1 MLDTK
6 LKQKLIELLYQT
18 GAITFNKNKANDSLP
33 YQIRL
38 QYMTSQPK
46 ILSYAAKLLWS
57 EFKNETFDLIAGPYT
72 DIPLA
77 TTMSL
82 EYNWPMIFIRS
93 EKKQYG
99 MGKLIEGN
107 YKTDQKVVVIDEE
120 ISDPAITLQTLGRL
134 EGSGLN
140 IVGVYVLLDRG
151 LGYLE
156 TVRSKGYKCEALIN
170 LNDIFIHLFESRKIS
185 PDQLNQAKDYFK
197 TKKISS
203 TLTYI

>member
-1 MLDTK
+1 MLDIK
-6 LKQKLIELLYQT
+6 SKQKLIDLLHEI
-18 GAITFNKNKANDSLP
+18 GAIAFTKSKNPESLP
-33 YQIRL
+33 YEIKL

-46 ILSYAAKLLWS
+46 VLSYAAKLLWS

-82 EYNWPMIFIRS
+82 KYNWPMVFIRG

-107 YKTDQKVVVIDEE
+107 YKNDQKVIVIDEE
-120 ISDPAITLQTLGRL
+120 ISDPASTLQVLGRL

-140 IVGVYVLLDRG
+140 IVGVFVLIDRG
-151 LGYLE
+151 LDNLE
-156 TVRSKGYKCEALIN
+156 AIRNKGYRCEALIN
-170 LNDIFIHLFESRKIS
+170 LNDVFIRLFEMGKIS
-185 PDQLNQAKDYFK
+185 PNQLNQTKDYFK
-197 TKKISS
+197 TRKIASY
-203 TLTYI
+203 L

>member
-1 MLDTK
+1 MLDIK
-6 LKQKLIELLYQT
+6 SKQKLIDLLFQT
-18 GAITFNKNKANDSLP
+18 KAIAFIKSKNPNSLP
-33 YQIRL
+33 YEIKLQRL
-38 QYMTSQPK
+38 TSQPK
-46 ILSYAAKLLWS
+46 VLTFAAKLLWS

-82 EYNWPMIFIRS
+82 EYNWPMIFIRK

-107 YKTDQKVVVIDEE
+107 YKTDQKVIVIDDEV
-120 ISDPAITLQTLGRL
+120 SDPASTLQVLGRL

-140 IVGVYVLLDRG
+140 IVGVYVLIDRG
-151 LGYLE
+151 LGNLE
-156 TVRSKGYKCEALIN
+156 LIRNKGYKCEALIN
-170 LNDIFIHLFESRKIS
+170 LNDIFIHLFETGKIS

-203 TLTYI
+203 YL

>member
-1 MLDTK
+1 MLDIK
-6 LKQKLIELLYQT
+6 SKQKLIDLLHEI
-18 GAITFNKNKANDSLP
+18 GAIAFTKSKNPESLP
-33 YQIRL
+33 YEIKL

-46 ILSYAAKLLWS
+46 VLSYAAKLLWS

-82 EYNWPMIFIRS
+82 KYNWPMVFIRG

-107 YKTDQKVVVIDEE
+107 YKTDQKVIVIDEE
-120 ISDPAITLQTLGRL
+120 ISDPASTLQVLGRL

-140 IVGVYVLLDRG
+140 IVGVFVLIDRG
-151 LGYLE
+151 LDNLE
-156 TVRSKGYKCEALIN
+156 AIRNKGYRCEALIN
-170 LNDIFIHLFESRKIS
+170 LNDVFIRLFEMGKIS
-185 PDQLNQAKDYFK
+185 PNQLNQTKDYFK
-197 TKKISS
+197 TRKIASY
-203 TLTYI
+203 L

>member
-1 MLDTK
+1 MLDIK
-6 LKQKLIELLYQT
+6 SKQKLINLLYET
-18 GAITFNKNKANDSLP
+18 GAITFTKSKNPNSLP
-33 YQIRL
+33 YEIKL
-38 QYMTSQPK
+38 QYLTSQPK
-46 ILSYAAKLLWS
+46 VLTFAAKLLWL
-57 EFKNETFDLIAGPYT
+57 EFKNEIFDLIAGPYT

-82 EYNWPMIFIRS
+82 EYNWPMIFIRK

-107 YKTDQKVVVIDEE
+107 FKTGQKVVVIDDEV
-120 ISDPAITLQTLGRL
+120 SDPASTLQVLGRL

-140 IVGVYVLLDRG
+140 IVGIYVLVDRG
-151 LGYLE
+151 LGNLE
-156 TVRSKGYKCEALIN
+156 IIRSKGYKSKALIN
-170 LNDIFIHLFESRKIS
+170 LNDIFIHLFETGKIS

-203 TLTYI
+203 YL

>member
-1 MLDTK
+1 MLDIK
-6 LKQKLIELLYQT
+6 SKQKLIDLLFQT
-18 GAITFNKNKANDSLP
+18 KAITFIKSKNPNSLP
-33 YQIRL
+33 YEIKLQRL
-38 QYMTSQPK
+38 TSQPK
-46 ILSYAAKLLWS
+46 VLTFAAELLWS

-82 EYNWPMIFIRS
+82 EYNWPMIFIRK

-107 YKTDQKVVVIDEE
+107 YKTDQKVIVIDDEV
-120 ISDPAITLQTLGRL
+120 SDPASTLQVLGRL

-140 IVGVYVLLDRG
+140 IVGVYVLIDRG
-151 LGYLE
+151 LGNLE
-156 TVRSKGYKCEALIN
+156 LIRNKGYKCETLIN
-170 LNDIFIHLFESRKIS
+170 LNDIFIHLFETGKIS

-197 TKKISS
+197 SKKIASY
-203 TLTYI
+203 LI

>member
-1 MLDTK
+1 MLDIK
-6 LKQKLIELLYQT
+6 SKQKLIDLLHEI
-18 GAITFNKNKANDSLP
+18 GAIAFTKSKNPESLP
-33 YQIRL
+33 YEIKL

-46 ILSYAAKLLWS
+46 VLSYAAKLLWS

-82 EYNWPMIFIRS
+82 KYNWPMVFIRG

-107 YKTDQKVVVIDEE
+107 YKTDQKVIVIDEE
-120 ISDPAITLQTLGRL
+120 ISDPGSTLQVLGRL

-140 IVGVYVLLDRG
+140 IVGVFVLIDRG
-151 LGYLE
+151 LDNLE
-156 TVRSKGYKCEALIN
+156 AIRNKGYRCEALIN
-170 LNDIFIHLFESRKIS
+170 LNDVFIRLFEMGKIS
-185 PDQLNQAKDYFK
+185 PNQLNQTKDYFK
-197 TKKISS
+197 TRKIASY
-203 TLTYI
+203 L

>member
-1 MLDTK
+1 MLDIK
-6 LKQKLIELLYQT
+6 SKQKLIDLLYQT
-18 GAITFNKNKANDSLP
+18 GAITFTKSKNSDSLP
-33 YQIRL
+33 YEIKL

-46 ILSYAAKLLWS
+46 VLSYAAKLLWT

-82 EYNWPMIFIRS
+82 EYNWPMIFIRG

-107 YKTDQKVVVIDEE
+107 YKSDQKVIVIDEE
-120 ISDPAITLQTLGRL
+120 VDDPASTLQVLGRL
-134 EGSGLN
+134 EGSNLN
-140 IVGVYVLLDRG
+140 IVGIYVLIDRG
-151 LGYLE
+151 FGHLE
-156 TVRSKGYKCEALIN
+156 AIRSKGYKCEALIN
-170 LNDIFIHLFESRKIS
+170 LNDIFVHLFETGKIS

-197 TKKISS
+197 TKKIASY
-203 TLTYI
+203 L